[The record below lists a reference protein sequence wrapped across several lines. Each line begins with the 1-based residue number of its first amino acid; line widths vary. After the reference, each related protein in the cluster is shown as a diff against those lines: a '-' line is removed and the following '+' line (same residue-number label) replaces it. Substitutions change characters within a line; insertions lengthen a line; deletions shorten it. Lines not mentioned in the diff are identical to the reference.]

1 MGISIIEIC
10 NLQLI
15 PFQSFILKILFVV
28 KLDLRR
34 PI

>member
-10 NLQLI
+10 NLQLT
-15 PFQSFILKILFVV
+15 PFKSFILKIFAV